1 MFDWERNRVCLAE
14 GPRDAYV
21 LLAIRPSRLPDV
33 GPDGRDVSS
42 ETVSWDDGS
51 HERAFSVARVLKD
64 EPELFR
70 FEDDRGRTFTLRPLT
85 ARLYAERV
93 RERVSGPP
101 LATDEEVRAF
111 YLAPRAW

>member
-1 MFDWERNRVCLAE
+1 MFDWERNQVCLAE

-21 LLAIRPSRLPDV
+21 LLAIRAERRADA
-33 GPDGRDVSS
+33 GGDG
-42 ETVSWDDGS
+42 ETVVWDDGS
-51 HERAFSVARVLKD
+51 RQRAFPLARVLDD

-101 LATDEEVRAF
+101 LGTDEEVRAF
-111 YLAPRAW
+111 YLAPRGW